1 MNFPPA
7 FRVLS
12 VLVVSDP
19 LEYPRL
25 RTLVELAWPEGKVE
39 VQRLRASREALPY
52 LDDQKTDVIV
62 VSVTTGLQDA
72 LALLRQTRGAAE
84 PVPVILVGAEDERFA
99 VDAFRAGAADFVVR
113 DALSSG
119 RFRVAL
125 RRAIGLGERDRKLT
139 RALRGRQADQ
149 WTGTGEA
156 ASEARTVMLVDD
168 DDALR
173 AITRRFLD
181 AVGYSVLECESPG
194 EAVEL
199 AWSHQGP
206 IDLLITDALMPEL
219 NGQELAEHILALRPT
234 IRVLFISNYS
244 AEHLFRDTPMP
255 ARARFLRKPIHPGE
269 LRETVRAMLEEDSP
283 NRAN

>member
-1 MNFPPA
+1 M
-7 FRVLS
+7 
-12 VLVVSDP
+12 
-19 LEYPRL
+19 
-25 RTLVELAWPEGKVE
+25 
-39 VQRLRASREALPY
+39 
-52 LDDQKTDVIV
+52 IV

-139 RALRGRQADQ
+139 RALRGWKSHQ
-149 WTGTGEA
+149 WTATGDGG
-156 ASEARTVMLVDD
+156 SESRTVLLVDD
-168 DDALR
+168 DDGLR
-173 AITRRFLD
+173 GITRKFLD
-181 AVGYSVLECESPG
+181 AVGYTVLECESPA

-234 IRVLFISNYS
+234 IRVLFISNY
-244 AEHLFRDTPMP
+244 AEEHLFHDYPMP
-255 ARARFLRKPIHPGE
+255 AHARFLRKPIHPAE
-269 LRETVRAMLEEDSP
+269 LRQTVRSMLEEGGP
-283 NRAN
+283 NQSN